1 MTRAR
6 SKSKRGLV
14 KKWVLGINLFF
25 ILILLLTYITP
36 YVKVETWGWLSLL
49 ALAYPFILMINGIFA
64 ITWLVT
70 GHWYAVFSLA
80 TILIGFGHHMRYVKL
95 FSIPDQQA
103 DCKESI
109 QVMSYNMRGLAMI
122 PVPKGEGIQARINKL
137 YEALTELEE
146 MPDIMCLQE
155 AAKGDMIATKFGLKH
170 SIRAPKSSLWLLS
183 KYPIIDHGQLEGL
196 ENNPSVLWADL
207 KTPSGTLRV
216 YNMHLVS
223 NRVTNTAEELIQDMD
238 FQNENTWSNIK
249 FIVSRYRRT
258 TQKRS
263 TEAIALRE
271 HMEKCKYP
279 MLIAGDGNDTPLSN
293 TYHILADGLKDSFKQ
308 RGFGLS
314 TTYESKLPLLRID
327 YFFGS
332 KDIYFKDHRTHH
344 LSYSD
349 HYPISTGICISRTS
363 S

>member
-25 ILILLLTYITP
+25 ILLLLLTYITP

-49 ALAYPFILMINGIFA
+49 ALAYPFILMINAIFA
-64 ITWLVT
+64 ITWLIT
-70 GHWYAVFSLA
+70 GHWYAIFSLA
-80 TILIGFGHHMRYVKL
+80 IIVIGFGHHLRYVKL
-95 FSIPDQQA
+95 FSIADQHPE
-103 DCKESI
+103 CKESI

-122 PVPKGEGIQARINKL
+122 PVAKGEGTQARIDKL
-137 YEALTELEE
+137 YDALTEYEE

-155 AAKGDMIATKFGLKH
+155 AAKGELIAATFGLKH

-183 KYPIIDHGQLEGL
+183 KYPITAHGELDGQ

-216 YNMHLVS
+216 YNMHLLS

-258 TQKRS
+258 TQKRAK
-263 TEAIALRE
+263 EATAMRE
-271 HMEKCKYP
+271 HMKKCKYP
-279 MLIAGDGNDTPLSN
+279 ILVAGDGNDTPLSN
-293 TYHILADGLKDSFKQ
+293 TYHIMADGLKDSFKQ
-308 RGFGLS
+308 RGFGLA

-332 KDIYFKDHRTHH
+332 KDVYFKDHRTHH